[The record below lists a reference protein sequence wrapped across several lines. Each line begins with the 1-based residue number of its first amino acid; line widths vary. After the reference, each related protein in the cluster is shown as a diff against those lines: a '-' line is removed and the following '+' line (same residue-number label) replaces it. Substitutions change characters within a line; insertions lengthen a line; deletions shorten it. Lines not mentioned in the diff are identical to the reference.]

1 MKTFN
6 QALSVVSNMT
16 RLFAEVRGKRV
27 SVTMIDE
34 AIAKAKI
41 LMPECF
47 ENGEEESIFN
57 EMVRRNVK
65 CA

>member
-1 MKTFN
+1 
-6 QALSVVSNMT
+6 MT

-27 SVTMIDE
+27 SVVMIDE

-47 ENGEEESIFN
+47 ENGEEEAIFN

>member
-1 MKTFN
+1 
-6 QALSVVSNMT
+6 MT